1 MRWNCCDLIATL
13 AEQFALSAIGGGTM
27 DKKADT
33 CSLSQPSGGGHP
45 RTKGFSERQQARC
58 VNWLSGGGLCNA
70 EKRGGQE
77 PKARGD

>member
-1 MRWNCCDLIATL
+1 
-13 AEQFALSAIGGGTM
+13 M